1 VAVITVF
8 KPGMVYYFK
17 VKSTDASG
25 NLATST
31 DFALL
36 TPKKKENI
44 IQIIVGNFQD
54 IFGWIKLN

>member
-1 VAVITVF
+1 LSGFHPYKKRKKVIP
-8 KPGMVYYFK
+8 KQ
-17 VKSTDASG
+17 AS
-25 NLATST
+25 NNQATST